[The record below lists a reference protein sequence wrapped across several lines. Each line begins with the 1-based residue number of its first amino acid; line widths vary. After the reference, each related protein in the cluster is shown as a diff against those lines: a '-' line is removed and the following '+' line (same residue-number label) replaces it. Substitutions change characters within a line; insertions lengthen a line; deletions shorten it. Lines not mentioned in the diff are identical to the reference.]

1 MTKTASPHAPT
12 EKKQH
17 HSGMG
22 AAASGERQTRGPS
35 VLDGAGH
42 APLDEDALALLEAQ
56 QHLFADW
63 PALRARLGSGAPITG
78 SDRKQLDQLAALDAR
93 LDLATYI
100 KTSQRLLEA
109 AKNKVNPLDGWAPT
123 IPQGETLEAHSEAW
137 RARERVGLEEAGR
150 CAFVL
155 VAGGLGERLGYEGI
169 KVSLPTESTTGTC
182 YLELYIRT
190 ILEFQRRSSSQP
202 LPLCLM
208 LSADTE
214 TATKKLL
221 KDNDNFGMAPDQI
234 EFVIQAGVPAF
245 MDCQGRFV
253 LQDGDV
259 LCKPHGHGDV
269 HALLAQSGLPQEWLR
284 NGLKRVF
291 FFQDTNAFALRT
303 LVPALGS
310 CVAQELVVCSTCVQ
324 RRAGEAMGA
333 LCVLT
338 KHKERRLANVEYNQL
353 EPLLLA
359 TTGTGDVGVTSP
371 YPGNTNQLVIA
382 LDGPDGYVATLHRT
396 HGRVPE
402 FVNPK
407 FHADRTLKKPA
418 RLECM
423 MQDYPLLLRSGAA
436 VGFCVLKRRAVREY
450 APVKNHCE
458 AAAEKIKQGLDAH
471 CAATG
476 EADFYRLHGDFLTC
490 GANVEIGAKDP
501 SVTYRG
507 VSVEMPPRV
516 VLSPS
521 FALIEDDVA
530 KRCASVTVGR
540 GATLVIEGEGHVELE
555 DIVVAPG
562 AALRITTVRGVVLR
576 VLGLRVANAGY
587 RVEATD
593 AGAPAERIRGFRV
606 VRRDEVHLAFREAG
620 TYAVAPLSLA
630 DEFEDGALFLP
641 PLALGAAALVVLAF
655 CLPWVARAPAG
666 DVAFDC
672 GYFERVCAWYTG

>member
-1 MTKTASPHAPT
+1 
-12 EKKQH
+12 
-17 HSGMG
+17 MG
-22 AAASGERQTRGPS
+22 AAASGERAARGPS

-42 APLDEDALALLEAQ
+42 APLDKDALALLEAQ
-56 QHLFADW
+56 RHLFADW
-63 PALRARLGSGAPITG
+63 PALRARLESGAPITG
-78 SDRKQLDQLAALDAR
+78 SDRNILDQLINLDAR
-93 LDLATYI
+93 LDLATY
-100 KTSQRLLEA
+100 TATARRLLEA
-109 AKNKVNPLDGWAPT
+109 AQNKVNPLDGWRPS
-123 IPQGETLEAHSEAW
+123 IPQGETLEAHSDAW

-214 TATKKLL
+214 KATKKLL
-221 KDNDNFGMAPDQI
+221 NDNNNFGMAPHQI
-234 EFVIQAGVPAF
+234 EFVIQAGVPAL
-245 MDCQGRFV
+245 MDCHGRFV
-253 LQDGDV
+253 LQGGDV

-269 HALLAQSGLPQEWLR
+269 HALLAASGLPRHWLE

-303 LVPALGS
+303 LLPALGS
-310 CVAQELVVCSTCVQ
+310 CVAQGLVVCSTCVE

-338 KHKERRLANVEYNQL
+338 KNNERRVANVEYNQL

-359 TTGTGDVGVTSP
+359 TTGAGDVGVTSP
-371 YPGNTNQLVIA
+371 YPGNTNQLVIE
-382 LDGPDGYVATLHRT
+382 LDGPDGYVATLQRT
-396 HGRVPE
+396 LGRVPE

-407 FHADRTLKKPA
+407 FNADRTFKKPA

-423 MQDYPLLLRSGAA
+423 MQDYPQLLRSGAA
-436 VGFCVLKRRAVREY
+436 VGFCVLKRKAVREY
-450 APVKNHCE
+450 APVKNSCE
-458 AAAEKIKQGLDAH
+458 AAAEKVRQGLDAH

-476 EADFYRLHGDFLTC
+476 EADFYRLHGDFLRN
-490 GANVEIGAKDP
+490 GANVEIGAQDP
-501 SVTYRG
+501 CVAYRG
-507 VSVEMPPRV
+507 VAVAMPPRV

-521 FALIEDDVA
+521 FALIEDDVV
-530 KRCASVTVGR
+530 KRCASVTVGQ
-540 GATLVIEGEGHVELE
+540 GATLVIEGEGDVELE
-555 DIVVAPG
+555 DIVVAPS

-620 TYAVAPLSLA
+620 TYAVASLGLA
-630 DEFEDGALFLP
+630 DEFEDAEDGALFLS

-672 GYFERVCAWYTG
+672 GYFEKACAWYAG